1 MILDEIQPGF
11 GRTGKLLDS
20 RIMMLSLILLWEKGM
35 GGGMPVGAL
44 PHQPK

>member
-1 MILDEIQPGF
+1 MKFNRFWEN
-11 GRTGKLLDS
+11 GKLLDS
-20 RIMMLSLILLWEKGM
+20 RIMIVPDIVVGKD